1 MTTSTNNKFNLNSQA
16 KGEELTDEKRR
27 LMNWYC
33 PIKAKEQIIKALFHT
48 LEPGFDEK
56 ENRTNIIK
64 KYGSCDDENAPMCVG
79 YIVLHDELP
88 PNPCPCCEGD
98 SETITYK
105 KIDEFCTEF
114 HLVYH
119 GALSNKKKLLFS
131 FKHHLRNI
139 ETYREKELKHA
150 AEICEKDLQIEKLKK
165 MYEEL
170 VRKQN
175 STG

>member
-1 MTTSTNNKFNLNSQA
+1 MTTSKMTTK
-16 KGEELTDEKRR
+16 EI
-27 LMNWYC
+27 NWYC
-33 PIKAKEQIIKALFHT
+33 PIKAKEQIIKALFHS
-48 LEPGFDEK
+48 LEPGYDEK
-56 ENRTNIIK
+56 EKTTNIIK
-64 KYGSCDDENAPMCVG
+64 KFASCDDENAPMCVG

-98 SETITYK
+98 CETITYK
-105 KIDEFCTEF
+105 MINEFCEEY

-119 GALSNKKKLLFS
+119 KSEDTKNLIWFS
-131 FKHHLRNI
+131 FNNHLGNI
-139 ETYREKELKHA
+139 ETYRAKQKEHEE
-150 AEICEKDLQIEKLKK
+150 EIREKDLQIEKLKK